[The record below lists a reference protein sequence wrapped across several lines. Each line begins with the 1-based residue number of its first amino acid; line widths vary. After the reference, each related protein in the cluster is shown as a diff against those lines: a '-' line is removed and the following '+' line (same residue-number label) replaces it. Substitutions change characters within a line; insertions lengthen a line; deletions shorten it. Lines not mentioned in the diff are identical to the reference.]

1 MENERCSIGG
11 ESLYFTDK
19 KLVRIISY
27 TKVVVHCVMES
38 TVSYFC
44 S

>member
-1 MENERCSIGG
+1 MENERYSTGRQ
-11 ESLYFTDK
+11 SLYSTDK

-27 TKVVVHCVMES
+27 TKVVVHFVMDS